1 MFFAGGACCCCPV
14 VAVAHVF
21 VLLVAAVV
29 SPVPGVRAQA
39 EDIPHNEVK
48 NWALKFG
55 VDLWEFG
62 RQITNM
68 NEIQRKYRE
77 RESKVRRKDGLLLI
91 RDLAAEVKNMMDIKM
106 NSVLRLMEA
115 GEQSALANQ
124 EAAVKSERYVNDGF
138 GDYKSLESTDRYDQ
152 CAFNTTVN
160 CVLLQST
167 YVDPDSVD
175 ETIVRDMQWTD
186 HLDPIFVSNYE
197 MDPVLSWQYFG
208 STKGTLRR
216 FPTLRWPS
224 YSGLSPSALFDYRL
238 NPWFVE
244 AATSAKDIV
253 IIADFSIALSD
264 YKLSLVRATTLAALD
279 TLGANDFVNV
289 LSLESSNYE
298 IVPCFKEIIVQANEK
313 NLRDLRSAVAQSKFA
328 GSSNFTGA
336 LARAFD
342 ILHKFNRTGQGSQ
355 CNQAILIITDGP
367 FGPYKEILQHNK
379 PHMPVRVFTY
389 LIGKDDS
396 NAADMNWIACN
407 NKGYFEHIEDQRNL
421 REKVLNYVLVMARPL
436 IMYQTDHPV
445 YWSPVYLA
453 SKVDNLKATDTID
466 GRLMTTVSAPVFDR
480 RNHSER
486 AANLLGVV
494 GMDVY
499 IDDLKK
505 LVPAYKLGA
514 NGYSFILDNNG
525 HVLYHPDFRPTQ
537 SDSVRPQ
544 YKTVDLSEIELPD
557 VDTNNNTLLLELR
570 REMIEQREGET
581 TLKVKNHL
589 DNMRRVST
597 RKYKYFYHS
606 IEDTPYSLGIALPE
620 SYGMYELL
628 GEEEI
633 KLTQFNITEYFKG
646 KNWKVHPDWVYCEY
660 NYGNEHN
667 FKTPEDR
674 VLHFLSRTKRP
685 GWKWMSLRSRM
696 PQREPGTSQVYNTWR
711 KEKDSHYCDKNLL
724 QSLVFDALVTD
735 SLEKQTSQISKVDK
749 HKSTNA
755 LLRMQ
760 NIKNSQ
766 GHHMFGVTLTFI
778 ATRSGLLR
786 WRDHGTANNRGPE
799 PHFSETNKKAID
811 EVWYKRAIDQH
822 NIEPESFVF
831 SVPFNSGAG
840 LDRPLIT
847 ATHAMFVENKGH
859 RAAAAVVGIQF
870 QHSSIASHFINIT
883 SACTGMTGC
892 KKTCASDDLDCYV
905 LDNNGFIIISEQS
918 HHTGQFFGQ
927 TDGTIMDSLVQ
938 DGIYKKIT
946 IVDNQGAC
954 HSGIE
959 PGTDSASSLRPFQP
973 VIWLVRWLLGRL
985 AWLAIETNIYHVLFP
1000 EWIQAQNEDPIYS
1013 EYDLGPDEFVPDQGE
1028 KTTDQSDKPMTDGG
1042 GDDQGSSGNDYK
1054 DMPPH
1059 PPLYVPSM
1067 KNAEYFSPVYNR
1079 TQPGITRT
1087 CRKSVDLYVL
1097 QPNRLNMSG
1106 SFNPLKGKLTN
1117 CHATGCERP
1126 FSVQKIPHSN
1136 LILLVVDT
1144 LCPCGSKQLS
1154 IEPQE
1159 VRMATDESGQP
1170 VYNCQDQN
1178 MFRRRTGK
1186 CINYHP
1192 EEIEIKQCGSSSA
1205 LLVTSYLI
1213 LLSMVTAIWIT

>member
-1 MFFAGGACCCCPV
+1 MFGDSRYPV
-14 VAVAHVF
+14 AATTLVFLAAVALAPLFLHV
-21 VLLVAAVV
+21 
-29 SPVPGVRAQA
+29 VRAQA

-68 NEIQRKYRE
+68 HEIQKKYRE
-77 RESKVRRKDGLLLI
+77 REAKVRRKDGLLLI
-91 RDLAAEVKNMMDIKM
+91 RDLAAEVKNLMDIKT

-115 GEQSALANQ
+115 SEQSALSQQDASI
-124 EAAVKSERYVNDGF
+124 KSDRYVNDEF
-138 GDYKSLESTDRYDQ
+138 GDYRSLGSVDRYDQ
-152 CAFNTTVN
+152 CAFNTTAN
-160 CVLLQST
+160 CVLLQSSYLDQT
-167 YVDPDSVD
+167 TVD
-175 ETIVRDMQWTD
+175 ETVLREMDWTSN
-186 HLDPIFVSNYE
+186 LDPIFVSNYE

-216 FPTLRWPS
+216 FPTLRWPA
-224 YSGLSPSALFDYRL
+224 YSGLSPAALYDFRL

-244 AATSAKDIV
+244 AATSSKDIV

-264 YKLSLVRATTLAALD
+264 YKLSLVRATALAALD

-289 LSLESSNYE
+289 LSLESMNYE
-298 IVPCFKEIIVQANEK
+298 IVPCFKETIVQANEK
-313 NLRDLRSAVAQSKFA
+313 NLRDLRWAIAQSKFT

-355 CNQAILIITDGP
+355 CNQAILIISDGP

-389 LIGKDDS
+389 LVGKDDS
-396 NAADMNWIACN
+396 NAPDMKWIACN
-407 NKGYFEHIEDQRNL
+407 NKGYFEHIEDQKNL
-421 REKVLNYVLVMARPL
+421 REKVLNHVLVMARPL
-436 IMYQTDHPV
+436 VMYQNEHPV
-445 YWSPVYLA
+445 YWSPVYVA
-453 SKVDNLKATDTID
+453 SKVDNLKATDSVD
-466 GRLMTTVSAPVFDR
+466 NRLMTTVSAPVFDK
-480 RNHSER
+480 RNYSER
-486 AANLLGVV
+486 VANLLGVV

-499 IDDLKK
+499 ISDLKK

-514 NGYSFILDNNG
+514 NGYSFIVDNNG
-525 HVLYHPDFRPTQ
+525 HVLYHPDFRPTP

-557 VDTNNNTLLLELR
+557 ADINNNTLLLELR

-581 TLKVKNHL
+581 QMKVKNHL
-589 DNMRRVST
+589 DNMRRVTT
-597 RKYKYFYHS
+597 RKYKYFYHP
-606 IEDTPYSLGIALPE
+606 IEDTPFTLGIALPE
-620 SYGMYELL
+620 GYGMYEVL

-646 KNWKVHPDWVYCEY
+646 KHWKVHPDWVYCEY
-660 NYGNEHN
+660 NYANDHT

-674 VLHFLSRTKRP
+674 VLHFLSRSKKP
-685 GWKWMSLRSRM
+685 GWKWMSLRTRM
-696 PQREPGTSQVYNTWR
+696 TQKDMNTNQAYNTWR

-735 SLEKQTSQISKVDK
+735 SLEQLNIQISKADK
-749 HKSTNA
+749 HPIATLMA
-755 LLRMQ
+755 LLH
-760 NIKNSQ
+760 SQ

-786 WRDHGTANNRGPE
+786 WRDHGINTNKGSD
-799 PHFSETNKKAID
+799 PHFSETNRRAID

-822 NIEPESFVF
+822 NVEPESFTF

-946 IVDNQGAC
+946 VVDNQGAC
-954 HSGIE
+954 HNGVE
-959 PGTDSASSLRPFQP
+959 PESDSATGLRPFQP
-973 VIWLVRWLLGRL
+973 VAWIVKWLLSRL
-985 AWLAIETNIYHVLFP
+985 TWLAIESHIYHIMFP
-1000 EWIQAQNEDPIYS
+1000 NWIYAQGDEPAYADYDVGPNEDVFPNEGKPADQEEKPTVKSETQQNEDS
-1013 EYDLGPDEFVPDQGE
+1013 E
-1028 KTTDQSDKPMTDGG
+1028 
-1042 GDDQGSSGNDYK
+1042 NDYE
-1054 DMPPH
+1054 DNIPSH

-1067 KNAEYFSPVYNR
+1067 KNTEHFSPIYNY
-1079 TQPGITRT
+1079 TKPGVTRT
-1087 CRKSVDLYVL
+1087 CKKAVDLYVL

-1144 LCPCGSKQLS
+1144 LCPCGSKQLN
-1154 IEPQE
+1154 IDPQE
-1159 VRMATDESGQP
+1159 VRETDESGQP

-1178 MFRRRTGK
+1178 KYRRRTGK

-1192 EEIEIKQCGSSSA
+1192 EEIEIKQCGSSSI
-1205 LLVTSYLI
+1205 LLVTSYLVFLCMI
-1213 LLSMVTAIWIT
+1213 TAIWLT

>member
-1 MFFAGGACCCCPV
+1 
-14 VAVAHVF
+14 
-21 VLLVAAVV
+21 
-29 SPVPGVRAQA
+29 
-39 EDIPHNEVK
+39 
-48 NWALKFG
+48 
-55 VDLWEFG
+55 
-62 RQITNM
+62 
-68 NEIQRKYRE
+68 
-77 RESKVRRKDGLLLI
+77 
-91 RDLAAEVKNMMDIKM
+91 
-106 NSVLRLMEA
+106 ME
-115 GEQSALANQ
+115 
-124 EAAVKSERYVNDGF
+124 
-138 GDYKSLESTDRYDQ
+138 
-152 CAFNTTVN
+152 
-160 CVLLQST
+160 
-167 YVDPDSVD
+167 
-175 ETIVRDMQWTD
+175 WTEN
-186 HLDPIFVSNYE
+186 LDPIFVSNYE

-253 IIADFSIALSD
+253 IIADLASTLSD

-298 IVPCFKEIIVQANEK
+298 IVPCFKEVIVQANEK
-313 NLRDLRSAVAQSKFA
+313 NLRELRSAVTQLKFGA
-328 GSSNFTGA
+328 SSNFTGA

-367 FGPYKEILQHNK
+367 FGPYKEVLQHNK

-407 NKGYFEHIEDQRNL
+407 NKGYFEHIEDTRNL

-436 IMYQTDHPV
+436 VMYQTDHPV

-486 AANLLGVV
+486 VANLLGVV

-557 VDTNNNTLLLELR
+557 VDANNKVNNTLLLELR
-570 REMIEQREGET
+570 REMIEQHEGET
-581 TLKVKNHL
+581 VLKVKTHL
-589 DNMRRVST
+589 DNMRRVFT
-597 RKYKYFYHS
+597 RKYKYFYHP
-606 IEDTPYSLGIALPE
+606 IDDTPYSLGIALPE

-660 NYGNEHN
+660 NYGNEHS
-667 FKTPEDR
+667 FKTPEAR
-674 VLHFLSRTKRP
+674 VLHFLSKTKRP

-696 PQREPGTSQVYNTWR
+696 PQREPGTSQIYNTWR

-735 SLEKQTSQISKVDK
+735 SLEKLSGQVPKADK
-749 HKSTNA
+749 H
-755 LLRMQ
+755 
-760 NIKNSQ
+760 Q
-766 GHHMFGVTLTFI
+766 GHHMFGVMLTFI

-786 WRDHGTANNRGPE
+786 WRDHGTNTNRGSE

-831 SVPFNSGAG
+831 SVPFNSGTG

-847 ATHAMFVENKGH
+847 ASHAMFVENKGH

-883 SACTGMTGC
+883 STCTGTTGC

-938 DGIYKKIT
+938 DGIYKKIK
-946 IVDNQGAC
+946 ILDNQGAC
-954 HSGIE
+954 HNGIE
-959 PGTDSASSLRPFQP
+959 PGTDSASVIRPFQP
-973 VIWLVRWLLGRL
+973 VVWLVRWIFGRL
-985 AWLAIETNIYHVLFP
+985 AWLAIETQIYHILFP
-1000 EWIQAQNEDPIYS
+1000 DWIGAQDDDGDPAYAD
-1013 EYDLGPDEFVPDQGE
+1013 YDDKDGTLGDQI
-1028 KTTDQSDKPMTDGG
+1028 DKPMM
-1042 GDDQGSSGNDYK
+1042 GDDNDDDNDSVNDYK
-1054 DMPPH
+1054 DVPPT
-1059 PPLYVPSM
+1059 PPLHVPSM
-1067 KNAEYFSPVYNR
+1067 KNAEFFGPVYNR
-1079 TQPGITRT
+1079 TQPGVIRT
-1087 CRKSVDLYVL
+1087 CRKAVDLYVL
-1097 QPNRLNMSG
+1097 QPNRLNTSG

-1159 VRMATDESGQP
+1159 VRQEIDESGQP
-1170 VYNCQDQN
+1170 VYSCQDQN
-1178 MFRRRTGK
+1178 NLFRRRTGK

-1213 LLSMVTAIWIT
+1213 LLSMITAIWLT

>member
-1 MFFAGGACCCCPV
+1 MLFSASLQQPFSVAINTAFALLMI
-14 VAVAHVF
+14 VAMRPT
-21 VLLVAAVV
+21 VL
-29 SPVPGVRAQA
+29 SSVRAQA

-68 NEIQRKYRE
+68 HEIQRKYRE
-77 RESKVRRKDGLLLI
+77 REAKVKRKDGLILI
-91 RDLAAEVKNMMDIKM
+91 RDLAAEVKNFMDIKR

-115 GEQSALANQ
+115 GEQSALSQ
-124 EAAVKSERYVNDGF
+124 QDTSIRSERLLNDEF
-138 GDYKSLESTDRYDQ
+138 TDYKSLESVERYEQ
-152 CAFNTTVN
+152 CAFNTTSN
-160 CVLLQST
+160 CVLLQSS
-167 YVDPDSVD
+167 YLEQEIDD
-175 ETIVRDMQWTD
+175 EAVLQGMQWTSN
-186 HLDPIFVSNYE
+186 LDPIFVSNYE

-208 STKGTLRR
+208 STKGILRR
-216 FPTLRWPS
+216 FPTLRWS
-224 YSGLSPSALFDYRL
+224 TYSGLAPSNMYDYRL
-238 NPWFVE
+238 NQWFVE
-244 AATSAKDIV
+244 AATSAKDII
-253 IIADFSIALSD
+253 IIADLSNVLSD
-264 YKLSLVRATTLAALD
+264 YKLSLVRATALAALD

-289 LSLESSNYE
+289 LSLEASNYE
-298 IVPCFKEIIVQANEK
+298 IVPCFKELIVQANEK
-313 NLRDLRSAVAQSKFA
+313 NLRDLRWAVAQSKFT
-328 GSSNFTGA
+328 GGSNFTGA

-342 ILHKFNRTGQGSQ
+342 ILHKFNQTGQGSQ
-355 CNQAILIITDGP
+355 CNQAILVITDGP

-389 LIGKDDS
+389 LVGKDNS

-436 IMYQTDHPV
+436 VMYQNDHPV
-445 YWSPVYLA
+445 YWSPVYLTN
-453 SKVDNLKATDTID
+453 KVDNLKATDSVD
-466 GRLMTTVSAPVFDR
+466 NRLMTTVSAPVYDK
-480 RNHSER
+480 RNYSER

-499 IDDLKK
+499 ISDIKK

-537 SDSVRPQ
+537 SDSIRPQ
-544 YKTVDLSEIELPD
+544 YKTVDLSEIELPEAD
-557 VDTNNNTLLLELR
+557 NNNNTLLLELR
-570 REMIEQREGET
+570 REMVKQEEGESQ
-581 TLKVKNHL
+581 LKVKNHL
-589 DNMRRVST
+589 DNMRRVTT
-597 RKYKYFYHS
+597 RKYKYFYHP
-606 IEDTPYSLGIALPE
+606 IKDTPFSLGIALPD
-620 SYGMYELL
+620 SYGMYEVL

-633 KLTQFNITEYFKG
+633 KLTQFNITEFFKG
-646 KNWKVHPDWVYCEY
+646 KHWKVHPDWVYCEY
-660 NYGNEHN
+660 NYANEYN

-674 VLHFLSRTKRP
+674 VLHFLSRTKKP
-685 GWKWMSLRSRM
+685 GWKWMSLRSRLT
-696 PQREPGTSQVYNTWR
+696 QRDTDTNQAYNTWR

-735 SLEKQTSQISKVDK
+735 SLEQPTIQISKADK
-749 HKSTNA
+749 HPIATLMA
-755 LLRMQ
+755 LLH
-760 NIKNSQ
+760 SQ

-786 WRDHGTANNRGPE
+786 WREHGTDTNEGSE
-799 PHFSETNKKAID
+799 PHFSETNSRAID

-822 NIEPESFVF
+822 SVEPESFTF
-831 SVPFNSGAG
+831 SVPFNSGTG

-883 SACTGMTGC
+883 STCTGMTGC

-946 IVDNQGAC
+946 VVDNQGSC
-954 HSGIE
+954 QNGIE
-959 PGTDSASSLRPFQP
+959 LGTDSATGLRPFQP
-973 VIWLVRWLLGRL
+973 ITWFIKWFLGRL
-985 AWLAIETNIYHVLFP
+985 TWMAIETHLYHVLFP
-1000 EWIQAQNEDPIYS
+1000 KWIYGQADEPAYADYDIDPIDGS
-1013 EYDLGPDEFVPDQGE
+1013 FPEDKLPV
-1028 KTTDQSDKPMTDGG
+1028 DQSEKPILRDENPNA
-1042 GDDQGSSGNDYK
+1042 GSNNDYG
-1054 DMPPH
+1054 DLPPH
-1059 PPLYVPSM
+1059 PPLYVPNI
-1067 KNAEYFSPVYNR
+1067 KNNDYFNPTHNH
-1079 TQPGITRT
+1079 TLPGVTRT
-1087 CRKSVDLYVL
+1087 CKKTVDLYVL
-1097 QPNRLNMSG
+1097 QPSRLNMSG

-1159 VRMATDESGQP
+1159 VRHADESGQP
-1170 VYNCQDQN
+1170 VYYCQEQN
-1178 MFRRRTGK
+1178 IHRRITGK

-1205 LLVTSYLI
+1205 LIVTSYLV
-1213 LLSMVTAIWIT
+1213 LLCLITAIWIT